1 MAERAKGFEMF
12 TPWVGPESGNS
23 KTPLGEARLLV
34 LGESHYSDHHEL
46 GSYEPGMTLDV
57 VARYRTGERERW
69 MRTFDNL
76 AAAIAGSSKRLIG
89 REGVNSI
96 WEQIAFYNYVPVVA
110 ASGSRT
116 PPSEAHFALGAPP
129 FEILLENLRPH
140 AILVCGYRLWAR
152 FIPRH
157 ASDYTDNVWK
167 PSTPFAL
174 IGEQKIPALRMAHP
188 STGYSPSFWTPH
200 ITELLDR
207 ANVQK

>member
-1 MAERAKGFEMF
+1 MF
-12 TPWVGPESGNS
+12 TPWVGSEFGNAG
-23 KTPLGEARLLV
+23 KPLAAKRLLV
-34 LGESHYSDHHEL
+34 LGESHYSDEHEL

-57 VARYRTGERERW
+57 VGRYRTGKRETW

-76 AAAIAGSSKRLIG
+76 AAAIAGQSKRIIG
-89 REGVNSI
+89 RDGVNAI

-129 FEILLENLRPH
+129 FEILLDNLRPN

-157 ASDYTDNVWK
+157 ASGYADNVWK
-167 PSTPFAL
+167 PSTPFAS
-174 IGEQKIPALRMAHP
+174 ITERNIPALRMVHP
-188 STGYSPSFWTPH
+188 STGYSPSFWTPF
-200 ITELLDR
+200 IEELLER
-207 ANVQK
+207 AHEK